1 MNPKISR
8 NKVYNGFT
16 LLELIVATTIVA
28 MTAAW
33 TIPEFQRNSAQAKV
47 DRYTKNLESGLF
59 SIRARM
65 GAIKESCEINF
76 YQDVNGAL
84 KDPSFSTE
92 KYYAPSD
99 LIEVKQDDGSSRAD
113 HALAGCINE
122 VRAKDINQEL
132 RAESIRIVNMEGT
145 RERDAVVVRSMAKT
159 FSFTPP
165 GTTAND
171 NDMTILIRS
180 VEALKPWATKTN
192 GSSRLV
198 TRCIEVTGNGQIFSG
213 KWISDQCLEN

>member
-8 NKVYNGFT
+8 NQVHSGFT
-16 LLELIVATTIVA
+16 LLELIVATTIVV
-28 MTAAW
+28 MTTAW
-33 TIPEFQRNSAQAKV
+33 TIPEFQRNAAQAKV

-76 YQDVNGAL
+76 NGAL
-84 KDPSFSTE
+84 NNPGFSTE

-122 VRAKDINQEL
+122 ILAKDINQEL
-132 RAESIRIVNMEGT
+132 RAESIRMVNMEGT
-145 RERDAVVVRSMAKT
+145 RERNAVVVRSMAET

-213 KWISDQCLEN
+213 RWISNQCLEN